1 MKLCPMRFC
10 GYTWH
15 HNPKSL
21 QIASGKKV
29 VRLQIPYEN
38 DVLQNFGEKPV
49 VISGTGELYGD
60 DCLEQYKALEKEY
73 EKGKSGVLCLPILSP
88 FYACFESLKMIS
100 QPSASVLTYSFSFV
114 QIRKR
119 QTLKHFEKS
128 VEVKE
133 NETLWDIAYE
143 SDMDIEELVL
153 LNPDIMFINDLKS
166 VEEVHLC

>member
-1 MKLCPMRFC
+1 MF
-10 GYTWH
+10 
-15 HNPKSL
+15 N
-21 QIASGKKV
+21 AA
-29 VRLQIPYEN
+29 
-38 DVLQNFGEKPV
+38 F
-49 VISGTGELYGD
+49 
-60 DCLEQYKALEKEY
+60 
-73 EKGKSGVLCLPILSP
+73 
-88 FYACFESLKMIS
+88 KMIS

-166 VEEVHLC
+166 VEEVHLF